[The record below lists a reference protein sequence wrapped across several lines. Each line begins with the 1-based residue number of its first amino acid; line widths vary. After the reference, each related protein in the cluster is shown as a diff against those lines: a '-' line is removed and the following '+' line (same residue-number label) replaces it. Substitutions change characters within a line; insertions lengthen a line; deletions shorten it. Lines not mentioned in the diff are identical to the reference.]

1 MSIKS
6 RTIWQYRAL
15 SLDPTTL
22 EKALNE
28 AGRDGFQVVHANHQF
43 DGRDGDGK
51 CFVLLSRE
59 IEVEEEVR
67 LHG

>member
-1 MSIKS
+1 MSIKT

-15 SLDPTTL
+15 SLEPKKL

-43 DGRDGDGK
+43 EDHNGHGK

-59 IEVEEEVR
+59 VEVEEEVR
-67 LHG
+67 LH